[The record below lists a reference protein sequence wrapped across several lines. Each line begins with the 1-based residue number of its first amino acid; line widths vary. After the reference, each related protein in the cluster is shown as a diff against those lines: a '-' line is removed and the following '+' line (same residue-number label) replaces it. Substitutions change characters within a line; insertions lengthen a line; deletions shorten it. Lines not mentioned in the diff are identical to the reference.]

1 MVKNLCDCLPDLVFP
16 AEDIKALSYRET
28 LCKIHAKLTEVIN
41 QVNQNETNISNF
53 TEDMTNKYNEL
64 VAVWKETQAWITNY
78 FKNLDVQEEINN
90 KLDDMVSDGTMSDLL
105 APFVVNGG
113 MPKFVENISDMSNN
127 NQIYVLISNSHIYQW
142 NGTEFIDTGVIYT
155 AASNEYIGQS
165 IPTTAA
171 RLSDFI
177 TQGSY
182 NVPVERN
189 KNLTDLPT
197 TFNINHTS
205 TLYNIR
211 PAFFGAMAIQFLI
224 AQDSTIW
231 IRLVTVISNGNTIF
245 KDWEKLTNTYKYS
258 ALSRSITALKDVTKA
273 GSYNI
278 RADDMPNLTDLPA
291 NINVKY
297 ACVLYNIYPAFSGTF
312 TVQVLIDQ
320 ESNMWI
326 RSITGGTVFRDWIS
340 LTNNYIYKT
349 LPTTA
354 TKLTNF
360 YNAGSYN
367 IPVERNKNLTDLP
380 TTLNKKYTTTLF
392 NINPAFFGAM
402 TIQKL
407 IDQDMNEFTRLINN
421 ADGSIFKDWKN
432 LNTYNK
438 YMSYTA
444 SRDVTSIFE
453 LQEYGSY
460 SINADR
466 FNLYDD
472 FPINAVPDSF
482 TLFNIGM
489 AYSGVFIIQILFDA
503 HNHIW
508 QRVINTDN
516 NAVFLDWR
524 NVNNNGIRAACFGDS
539 RTIKN
544 PETLSAYPDV
554 IKKIKKYFVVDN
566 FGVNGA
572 YYQGTDVSSSTT
584 IIKKVNFINY
594 DIVTLNYGYNDFWG
608 NKPLGTLNDTT
619 TATTTG
625 GIYQSVKAI
634 MGSNPNCY
642 IFAFSP
648 IPAKNINI
656 QKFIEYNNMIIE
668 KFKLLKIPVFNT
680 YDDLLNEFQ
689 YDNFFNIDDVHGNDY
704 TLMGEY
710 MSSKLP

>member
-165 IPTTAA
+165 IPTTAT

-392 NINPAFFGAM
+392 NINPAFFGSM

-444 SRDVTSIFE
+444 SRDVTSIFD

-524 NVNNNGIRAACFGDS
+524 NVNNNGIRVACFGDS

-634 MGSNPNCY
+634 MDSNPNCY

-680 YDDLLNEFQ
+680 YYDLLNEFQ

>member
-165 IPTTAA
+165 IPTTAT

-392 NINPAFFGAM
+392 NINPAFFGPM

-524 NVNNNGIRAACFGDS
+524 NVNNNGIRVACFGDS

-634 MGSNPNCY
+634 MDSNPNCY

-689 YDNFFNIDDVHGNDY
+689 YDNFFNIDAVHGNDY